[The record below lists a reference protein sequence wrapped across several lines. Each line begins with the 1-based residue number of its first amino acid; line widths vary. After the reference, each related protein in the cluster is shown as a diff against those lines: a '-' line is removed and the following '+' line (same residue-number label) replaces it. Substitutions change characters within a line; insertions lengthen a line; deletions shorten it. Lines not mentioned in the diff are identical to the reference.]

1 MDKTWWKGISPSRIY
16 EKKKKKK
23 EKKYPLNE
31 RKKENKRGMQRWKT
45 EENKSFS
52 LSLSLLIFTVTN
64 LSFRS
69 VKEEDGRGLRSPK
82 LQG

>member
-1 MDKTWWKGISPSRIY
+1 MKKK
-16 EKKKKKK
+16 KKKKKK

>member
-1 MDKTWWKGISPSRIY
+1 MK
-16 EKKKKKK
+16 KKKKKK

-52 LSLSLLIFTVTN
+52 LSLSLF
-64 LSFRS
+64 
-69 VKEEDGRGLRSPK
+69 
-82 LQG
+82 